1 MDPRRKL
8 LDWTDADRDKL
19 VGFFS
24 DFLAKP
30 SANPPGYTRAAA
42 GFVADYVTAM
52 ANGQGTSP

>member
-8 LDWTDADRDKL
+8 RDWIDADRDKL

-30 SANPPGYTRAAA
+30 SANPLGYTRAAA

>member
-8 LDWTDADRDKL
+8 LDWIDADRDKL
-19 VGFFS
+19 VGFFR

-30 SANPPGYTRAAA
+30 SANPAGDTRAAA
-42 GFVADYVTAM
+42 GFVADYLTAM

>member
-8 LDWTDADRDKL
+8 LDWIDADRDKL

-30 SANPPGYTRAAA
+30 SANPPGDTRAAA
-42 GFVADYVTAM
+42 GFVADYLTAV
-52 ANGQGTSP
+52 ANGQGTAP